1 MISHRTAA
9 ATLSRWPR
17 GPLAV
22 LLVVAA
28 GVLLAGLPQAAHAAT
43 TGDFEIVGLPAG
55 LIESLPQN
63 PALPNLGPVYLV
75 RGGLPT
81 CDSSNNC
88 TGGLTQ
94 PKTLLP
100 SGAPAWVSTVLQVD
114 TMGSDG
120 FDSGFRGTVSFQLSG
135 LPAGVTSQT
144 AASTTITDNTTVVID
159 EGGFLET
166 VNGTDTTLQLSADS
180 TVPLGTFSVTV
191 TATSGSLS
199 HSVTIPVNV
208 VDSLPNQFKHNGLEV
223 CGSSACTDSATFG
236 GTPAVGTVNVVFPAP
251 ASGTVV
257 SLASSDP
264 AAAVPASVTVPAG
277 ATSATFSIT
286 TQPVTTTTAVSFTA
300 SLPGQTIT
308 SFNQLSVEPPPLV
321 QTVNISPASATPG
334 RTPEV
339 SGNVVLNEPFPRNS
353 SPVTVALSSSNP
365 AAASVP
371 ASVTVTPY
379 VNGNDAFFN
388 VTLANNAAAGPV
400 TISASLNGQTTTAQL
415 TILDQINSS
424 SSGNWDKHAQLLTVT
439 ALTNNPG
446 DTLQVFMPNTTQ
458 LIGTMTNLGNGNYQG
473 PFSLPANPGYVDIK
487 SSGGA
492 TLTIPI
498 TTVNQ

>member
-1 MISHRTAA
+1 MIFHRPATATPSRWLRRLLAGLLAA
-9 ATLSRWPR
+9 A
-17 GPLAV
+17 V
-22 LLVVAA
+22 
-28 GVLLAGLPQAAHAAT
+28 GVLLAGQPQSARAA
-43 TGDFEIVGLPAG
+43 TGDFEIAAQRGADG
-55 LIESLPQN
+55 
-63 PALPNLGPVYLV
+63 AAYLV
-75 RGGLPT
+75 RGGLPA
-81 CDSSNNC
+81 CDSTNNC

-100 SGAPAWVSTVLQVD
+100 SGAPAWVNTVLQVD
-114 TMGSDG
+114 TMGSNG

-371 ASVTVTPY
+371 ATISFGPPGSPTSLDCVFVI
-379 VNGNDAFFN
+379 
-388 VTLANNAAAGPV
+388 TLAPNAPAGTV
-400 TISASLNGQTTTAQL
+400 TISATLNGHTTTAVL
-415 TILDQINSS
+415 TILDVISS
-424 SSGNWDKHAQLLTVT
+424 SSGNWDKHDHVLTVK
-439 ALTNNPG
+439 AATNTPS
-446 DTLQVFMPNTTQ
+446 DTLQVFVSGTTQ

-473 PFSLPANPGYVDIK
+473 QFPWPVNPGKVDIK

-498 TTVNQ
+498 T

>member
-28 GVLLAGLPQAAHAAT
+28 GVLLAGLPQPARAA
-43 TGDFEIVGLPAG
+43 TGDFEIQA
-55 LIESLPQN
+55 Q
-63 PALPNLGPVYLV
+63 AFQTTAWLV
-75 RGGLPT
+75 RGGLQT
-81 CDSSNNC
+81 CDSSNSC

-100 SGAPAWVSTVLQVD
+100 SGAPAWVNTVLQVD

-371 ASVTVTPY
+371 ATISFGPPGSPTSLDCVFVI
-379 VNGNDAFFN
+379 
-388 VTLANNAAAGPV
+388 TLAPNAPAGTV
-400 TISASLNGQTTTAQL
+400 TISATLNGHTTTAVL
-415 TILDQINSS
+415 TILDVISS
-424 SSGNWDKHAQLLTVT
+424 SSGNWDKHDHVLTVK
-439 ALTNNPG
+439 AATNTPS
-446 DTLQVFMPNTTQ
+446 DTLQVFVSGTTQ

-473 PFSLPANPGYVDIK
+473 QFPWPVNPGKVDIK

-498 TTVNQ
+498 T